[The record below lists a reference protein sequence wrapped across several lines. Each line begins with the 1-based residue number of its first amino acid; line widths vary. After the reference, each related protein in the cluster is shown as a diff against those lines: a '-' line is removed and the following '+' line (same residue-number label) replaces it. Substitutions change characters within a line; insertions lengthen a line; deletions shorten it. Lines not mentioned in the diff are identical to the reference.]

1 MRLKKCSGC
10 ARAIVES
17 ATACDYCGHQAAD
30 PIAHAPG
37 VDKNRMDLE
46 SLFELSPDD
55 STPSASAA
63 ATPPP
68 VEEPAGADD
77 GEDAHTAPLFDFSPK
92 RSVAEPAGSAM
103 PPVIEHSSDV
113 HAEDATRW
121 FDGLDVNEPP
131 VDDPADEH
139 PVDVPELQSAGV
151 SEAAAAAVPE
161 PAVIVAMQAA
171 PETPARSGL
180 GRVEMMIGLG
190 VAVASG
196 ILIVAMMGARGVAA
210 PAATA
215 TSASNPAKPARTA
228 PSPTPGSAMTP
239 ESAPARAAT
248 PRWTSNAAAWVGRER
263 NSAAFELPS
272 INRVNVWMRQAQP
285 VLVVRCQAHKAEA
298 FVFTSSAAKME
309 PEDENHTV
317 RIQFDGG
324 AAATERWAD
333 SSEHDALFAPDG
345 AAFVQRLVSARQLKF
360 GFSPHNADPVV
371 ATFEVDGLAAH
382 LASAARQCGWK
393 PLNK

>member
-1 MRLKKCSGC
+1 
-10 ARAIVES
+10 
-17 ATACDYCGHQAAD
+17 
-30 PIAHAPG
+30 
-37 VDKNRMDLE
+37 MDLE
-46 SLFELSPDD
+46 SLLELSPDD
-55 STPSASAA
+55 STPNASAA
-63 ATPPP
+63 APPPPP

-92 RSVAEPAGSAM
+92 KVAEPAGSAM
-103 PPVIEHSSDV
+103 PPVEHPSDV
-113 HAEDATRW
+113 HAEDATPW

-131 VDDPADEH
+131 VDDFADEH

-171 PETPARSGL
+171 PTTPARSGL

-190 VAVASG
+190 VVAASG

-215 TSASNPAKPARTA
+215 TPASNPAKPARTA
-228 PSPTPGSAMTP
+228 PSPTPG
-239 ESAPARAAT
+239 ARAAT

-285 VLVVRCQAHKAEA
+285 VLVVRCEAHRAEA

-324 AAATERWAD
+324 AVATERWAD
-333 SSEHDALFAPDG
+333 SSEHDALFAPNG

-393 PLNK
+393 NR